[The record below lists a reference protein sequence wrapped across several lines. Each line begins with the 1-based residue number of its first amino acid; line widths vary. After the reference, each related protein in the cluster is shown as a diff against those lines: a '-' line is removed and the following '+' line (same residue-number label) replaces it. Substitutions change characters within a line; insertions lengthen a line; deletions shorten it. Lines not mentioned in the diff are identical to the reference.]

1 MAQRLQNLKQ
11 TDCYAVRSKDSFFT
25 YLSFY
30 LEDSRMKFLRSSL
43 TSALFVAL
51 VTLPQLAQAAAK
63 AAENVVI
70 VADTR
75 RLDGIM
81 LWWAQMYNESHAY
94 FTLLTIA
101 IIPLIG
107 VVFGLLADLVMNH
120 IGIDLK
126 HRDAAE

>member
-1 MAQRLQNLKQ
+1 
-11 TDCYAVRSKDSFFT
+11 
-25 YLSFY
+25 
-30 LEDSRMKFLRSSL
+30 MKFLRSSL

-63 AAENVVI
+63 AAANVVI

-101 IIPLIG
+101 IIPLTG
-107 VVFGLLADLVMNH
+107 VIFGLLADLVMNH